1 MGILQKQFQEKL
13 QSPSSCSLLP
23 LCPRTSV
30 LMCQR
35 RIGLSAKSLPGLPAP
50 MLVVVKSAQKIAS
63 PGVESSPAHSP
74 TPAVLLLQQ
83 LVLQLQQP
91 LQVDLPPPLLH
102 PSLFK

>member
-1 MGILQKQFQEKL
+1 MGILPQQFQDEIF
-13 QSPSSCSLLP
+13 SCLLLALLP

-35 RIGLSAKSLPGLPAP
+35 RIEPSAKSLPDLPAP
-50 MLVVVKSAQKIAS
+50 TLVVVKSAQRIAS
-63 PGVESSPAHSP
+63 PGVEFSPAHSP
-74 TPAVLLLQQ
+74 TPAVLLLQR
-83 LVLQLQQP
+83 LVLQLQRP

>member
-1 MGILQKQFQEKL
+1 MGILQKQFQDE
-13 QSPSSCSLLP
+13 SYSRLLLALCC

-35 RIGLSAKSLPGLPAP
+35 RIGLSAKFLPDLPAP
-50 MLVVVKSAQKIAS
+50 TLVVVKCAQRIAS
-63 PGVESSPAHSP
+63 QGVESSPAHSP
-74 TPAVLLLQQ
+74 TPAVLLLQR

-102 PSLFK
+102 PSLFR